1 MGTWPL
7 FFVVFSLIALVVAA
21 TRARQL
27 CVLSVRAGKLLVM
40 RGGLPGSLLEALAD
54 VVARGRTERA
64 TLRVVRDGERARL
77 DARGLSPETLQR
89 ARNVL
94 GTYPLVR
101 LQNAPRPRDRNLGQV
116 LGLPGLA
123 FWLRG
128 RARGR

>member
-1 MGTWPL
+1 MGTWSL
-7 FFVVFSLIALVVAA
+7 LLVVLALLALVVAA

-54 VVARGRTERA
+54 
-64 TLRVVRDGERARL
+64 GERARL

-101 LQNAPRPRDRNLGQV
+101 LLNAPRPRDRNLGQV
-116 LGLPGLA
+116 LGLPSLA
-123 FWLRG
+123 FWLRA